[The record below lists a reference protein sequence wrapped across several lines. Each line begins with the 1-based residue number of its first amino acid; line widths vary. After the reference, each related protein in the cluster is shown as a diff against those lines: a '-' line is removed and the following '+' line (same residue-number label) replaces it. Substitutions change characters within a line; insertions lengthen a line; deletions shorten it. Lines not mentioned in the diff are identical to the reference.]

1 MSQLSV
7 SQMIRFKTMLTQKA
21 EQILFTEGEKKR
33 NFSGII
39 LYTFIVRLQSHTGQQ
54 KLFQEDI

>member
-21 EQILFTEGEKKR
+21 EQILFAEGEKKTR
-33 NFSGII
+33 EIFLGSFYI
-39 LYTFIVRLQSHTGQQ
+39 LLQ
-54 KLFQEDI
+54 